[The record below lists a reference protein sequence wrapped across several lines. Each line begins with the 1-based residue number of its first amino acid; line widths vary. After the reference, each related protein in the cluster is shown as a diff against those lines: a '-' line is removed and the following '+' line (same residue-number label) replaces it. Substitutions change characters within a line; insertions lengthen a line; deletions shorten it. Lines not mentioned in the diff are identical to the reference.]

1 MTWVSANQGGYL
13 ALAVK
18 QFAVKI
24 IALQWIFA
32 FVIFAVLFVGSLYV
46 SSAVYSNRNLWLK
59 RVVDPESS
67 DREREPLLN
76 NP

>member
-1 MTWVSANQGGYL
+1 VLNSSILTRT

-18 QFAVKI
+18 QLAIKV

-32 FVIFAVLFVGSLYV
+32 FVIFAVFLSGSLYV
-46 SSAVYSNRNLWLK
+46 SSAAYTGRDLWLK
-59 RVVDPESS
+59 RVVAPDSTT